1 MICRHQW
8 EYLKFILCSILLTC
22 VFIVFN
28 LLVLILIFQAAAFYW
43 PSICLAVFKSA
54 LPDASVSDHCS
65 PSSIWALC
73 CFLGEEKSKD
83 LVRSMEAADVW
94 YSAVQRSVS
103 WARFS
108 PEWKDWLGA
117 SYMDYWVMCAD
128 WLLLGSTEGNKT
140 WWDPLPPAKGGSLLP
155 NGMLVCFP
163 RAALKQTLCPNQRT
177 KRCTLLP
184 FWFQGPC
191 RYLEAVPCFFL
202 IFYFILEYGVTKSQI
217 WLSNWTHTHIVD
229 LKCVSFRDTAKWF
242 SYIYIY
248 IYIYIYTYISTLF
261 QILLPC
267 RILQSIK

>member
-1 MICRHQW
+1 MLLSQIIVLPLASGPFVVFWVKRKVKTSLDQW
-8 EYLKFILCSILLTC
+8 RQLMC
-22 VFIVFN
+22 
-28 LLVLILIFQAAAFYW
+28 
-43 PSICLAVFKSA
+43 
-54 LPDASVSDHCS
+54 
-65 PSSIWALC
+65 
-73 CFLGEEKSKD
+73 
-83 LVRSMEAADVW
+83 W

-163 RAALKQTLCPNQRT
+163 RAALKQTLCLNQRT

-191 RYLEAVPCFFL
+191 RYLEAVPCFFK

-248 IYIYIYTYISTLF
+248 IYIHIHIYSF
-261 QILLPC
+261 SDSSPM
-267 RILQSIK
+267 